1 MIKNSKKKLLRV
13 FDNKI
18 DFFKKSVKQN
28 LAFVVH
34 LQLLLQLYI
43 IYNCFSERGT
53 RRKLPNVPN
62 SQSHNSLNTQ
72 SLPRPPK
79 GDTVRREQSESRS
92 RDR

>member
-1 MIKNSKKKLLRV
+1 MSSSFTAFTLIMHY
-13 FDNKI
+13 FDN
-18 DFFKKSVKQN
+18 
-28 LAFVVH
+28 
-34 LQLLLQLYI
+34 

>member
-1 MIKNSKKKLLRV
+1 MIK
-13 FDNKI
+13 KI
-18 DFFKKSVKQN
+18 YIFLKIRKTKFGIRFQ
-28 LAFVVH
+28 VH

>member
-1 MIKNSKKKLLRV
+1 MIPWKRTIGDLT
-13 FDNKI
+13 I
-18 DFFKKSVKQN
+18 C
-28 LAFVVH
+28 
-34 LQLLLQLYI
+34 I
-43 IYNCFSERGT
+43 IFITYNCFSERGT